1 MTDKY
6 FALYWCFCV
15 RNSFILL
22 LIKWIEMVLN
32 VKPQTLVQTF
42 DQANYNSFPDRGEE
56 GGGGNSIVF
65 HLSFLTHSACQCDVT

>member
-6 FALYWCFCV
+6 FALYWRFCV

-42 DQANYNSFPDRGEE
+42 DQADYNSFPDRGE
-56 GGGGNSIVF
+56 GGG
-65 HLSFLTHSACQCDVT
+65 VTLLFFT